1 MEIVKKLMSHI
12 EKAEGT
18 QYRDELLSKVI
29 EVCSHDNY
37 KHITNFEWYV
47 SINNI
52 VHFSLKSF
60 LVLIMSSSHFSGE
73 KSFIAAK
80 L

>member
-29 EVCSHDNY
+29 EVCSHENY
-37 KHITNFEWYV
+37 KNITNFEWLAAV
-47 SINNI
+47 DISNSITALFF
-52 VHFSLKSF
+52 H
-60 LVLIMSSSHFSGE
+60 G
-73 KSFIAAK
+73 A
-80 L
+80 